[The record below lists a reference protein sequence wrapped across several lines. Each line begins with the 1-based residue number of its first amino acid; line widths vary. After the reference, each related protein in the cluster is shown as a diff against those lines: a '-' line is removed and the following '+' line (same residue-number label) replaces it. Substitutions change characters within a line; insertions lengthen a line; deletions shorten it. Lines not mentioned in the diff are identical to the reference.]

1 LGYSLVSKSVE
12 LARLVKVKSV
22 AVYCHVPEQTS
33 HELNTLQAQINK
45 MA

>member
-1 LGYSLVSKSVE
+1 LGYSLVSKNVE